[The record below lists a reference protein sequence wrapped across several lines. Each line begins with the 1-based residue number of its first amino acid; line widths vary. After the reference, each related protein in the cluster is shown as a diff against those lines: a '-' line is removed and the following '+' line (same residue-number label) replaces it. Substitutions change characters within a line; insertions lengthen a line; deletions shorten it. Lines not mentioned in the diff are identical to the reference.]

1 MINVLKINCGLLPI
15 LAVLVHHG
23 IVRRWR
29 CGSLVTQ
36 RPLPWLL
43 SMTYTIVI
51 VYDVTLLLSMT
62 FQFQISSGKNDCTDL
77 MGNKTHKPSIAI
89 YRISGPPLKVTSKR
103 TQFRECFVI
112 CVFNSHLIGCK

>member
-1 MINVLKINCGLLPI
+1 MNDAICVLFFQFNGLFRKRVGMSWDKGLTLHDFCRAMHQIGLIRYKTTGNGEP
-15 LAVLVHHG
+15 AVLVHHG

-51 VYDVTLLLSMT
+51 VYDVTLLLSIT
-62 FQFQISSGKNDCTDL
+62 YQFQISLGKKLT
-77 MGNKTHKPSIAI
+77 ARI
-89 YRISGPPLKVTSKR
+89 YG
-103 TQFRECFVI
+103 
-112 CVFNSHLIGCK
+112 